1 MTSKKTLLFI
11 VMLLLP
17 AFPAFGGIFSTSKCF
32 DLLCTPQYIDKLQE
46 DARFSELFADTVFV
60 AKVAAINNKCTASK
74 LCNLYSEIDGDKD
87 DLSKCLFVVTHL
99 DSLSRDVDWAGAI
112 LSVQSEL
119 SYVLGRLVESGYS
132 EYWDHQV
139 FPRLKSHIDHYVV
152 DPELL
157 DSIHHHLLEFFSPQT
172 LPDTQSKI
180 FILDIENA
188 FNLSDESFCC
198 TPLILDP
205 EIEKQLRLSF
215 LNIYIHEKLHNLYLS
230 PDLISK
236 LSELKDADS
245 FYRQNEAVAQAYGEG
260 KNEAFVVAAEVYVS
274 NKIGLRS
281 MQNVYDELS
290 QYVDGSLVLAPIIFA
305 KMADRKCNETYNE
318 FLLRLFSKGGVLE
331 AGEIENNYRL
341 AMNGIKSGVKE

>member
-1 MTSKKTLLFI
+1 MTSKKTLLS
-11 VMLLLP
+11 VLLLLLP
-17 AFPAFGGIFSTSKCF
+17 AVPALGGIFSTSKCF
-32 DLLCTPQYIDKLQE
+32 DLLCTPQYIDKLKE
-46 DARFSELFADTVFV
+46 DARFSELFADSVFM
-60 AKVAAINNKCTASK
+60 AKVAAINDNCTASK
-74 LCNLYSEIDGDKD
+74 LCNLYSELDGDKD
-87 DLSKCLFVVTHL
+87 DLSKCLYAVNHL
-99 DSLSRDVDWAGAI
+99 DSLSRDVEWASAI

-119 SYVLGRLVESGYS
+119 SYVLGRLVKSGYS

-139 FPRLKSHIDHYVV
+139 FPRLKSHIDHYFV

-157 DSIHHHLLEFFSPQT
+157 DTIHHHLLEFFSPET

-230 PDLISK
+230 PDLMSK
-236 LSELKDADS
+236 LSELEGADP
-245 FYRQNEAVAQAYGEG
+245 FYGRNEAVAGAYGEG

-281 MQNVYDELS
+281 MRNVFDELS
-290 QYVDGSLVLAPIIFA
+290 QYVDGSLVLAPIIFV
-305 KMADRKCNETYNE
+305 KMADRKPGETYND
-318 FLLRLFSKGGVLE
+318 FLLGLFGKGGVLE
-331 AGEIENNYRL
+331 AGMIENNYHL
-341 AMNGIKSGVKE
+341 AMNVIKSGIKE